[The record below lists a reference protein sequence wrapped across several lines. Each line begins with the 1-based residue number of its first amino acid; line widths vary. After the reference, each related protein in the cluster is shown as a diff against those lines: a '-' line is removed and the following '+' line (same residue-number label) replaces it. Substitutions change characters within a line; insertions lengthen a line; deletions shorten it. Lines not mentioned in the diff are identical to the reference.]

1 MSWDYVLWLEMG
13 NKYGFETQCPKDTH
27 IPRLITL
34 HWKEALPDIE
44 FWDNS
49 PRTIIKGLLCNVLHI
64 LLNIIVME
72 NKNGWLGSF
81 PTTSLKWDK
90 VMMAKCIS
98 GRGGGMAVESVLC
111 SSWDD
116 WALPLNSCSYRSLPK
131 ASRDSQIIQR
141 CHVNGFRLNPSDP
154 TSL

>member
-1 MSWDYVLWLEMG
+1 MALKHSA
-13 NKYGFETQCPKDTH
+13 PKIH
-27 IPRLITL
+27 IYQQLMTL

-49 PRTIIKGLLCNVLHI
+49 PRTIIIKGLLCNVLNI

-81 PTTSLKWDK
+81 PTTSLRQDK
-90 VMMAKCIS
+90 VIMANCIS
-98 GRGGGMAVESVLC
+98 GRGGGVAVESVLC
-111 SSWDD
+111 SCASSLDD
-116 WALPLNSCSYRSLPK
+116 WALPLNSCSYRALLK
-131 ASRDSQIIQR
+131 ASKDNQIIQW

-154 TSL
+154 TSP